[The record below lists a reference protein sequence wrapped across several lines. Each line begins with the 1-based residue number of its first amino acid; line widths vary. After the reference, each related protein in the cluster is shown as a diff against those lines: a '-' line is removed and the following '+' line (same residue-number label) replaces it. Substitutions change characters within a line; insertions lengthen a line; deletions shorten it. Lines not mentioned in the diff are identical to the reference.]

1 MSECGGGRRPTLS
14 TALDEIVR
22 HHYTQGM
29 TVWSWIY
36 LLLWPV
42 AAVVVARFILEG
54 MAAAGRTLNSMTR
67 FGALM
72 VGLGVGM
79 VWPLWAPLLL
89 LWAGARRFLVT
100 SHERRA
106 AERAELE
113 HLRAQARALGLPL
126 GSLDGEDRL

>member
-1 MSECGGGRRPTLS
+1 MSERGGGRRPTLS

-22 HHYTQGM
+22 YHYTQGM

-42 AAVVVARFILEG
+42 AAVVAARLILEG
-54 MAAAGRTLNSMTR
+54 MAAAGRTLNPMTR

-79 VWPLWAPLLL
+79 VWPLWAPLML
-89 LWAGARRFLVT
+89 LWVGARRFLIT
-100 SHERRA
+100 AHERQA
-106 AERAELE
+106 AMHAELE
-113 HLRAQARALGLPL
+113 HLRKQARALGLPL
-126 GSLDGEDRL
+126 GPLDGEDRL